1 MPTEVQLLLVED
13 DEIDVMGIKRT
24 LKKMR
29 IANTVHVAEDGIV
42 ALEMLR
48 GENGRPKLEL
58 PYIIMLDLNMPR
70 MGGLELL
77 EILREDPDLRKAIV
91 FVMTTSSDE
100 RDIFK
105 AYEKNIAGYI
115 VKENAEETFVKAL
128 DMIDHY
134 WRLIEFPME

>member
-1 MPTEVQLLLVED
+1 MAKEVQLLLVED

-77 EILREDPDLRKAIV
+77 EILREDPELRKAIV

-134 WRLIEFPME
+134 WRLIEFPTK